1 MLVLVDGRGKISES
15 SSLLESM
22 SVVAMAAARFS
33 HKLAVIA
40 TTEDVSEGQKSES
53 VSAIACSQSD
63 WAVCVASMSVS
74 DMLVVRRPVV
84 WPTL

>member
-53 VSAIACSQSD
+53 DSIACSQSD

>member
-1 MLVLVDGRGKISES
+1 MLVDGRGKISES
-15 SSLLESM
+15 SSQLESEM
-22 SVVAMAAARFS
+22 SVVAMAAFS
-33 HKLAVIA
+33 HILALMA

-53 VSAIACSQSD
+53 DSAIACSQSD